1 MQKAKRPKTLRPM
14 AEETILERIDD
25 ATEAAEDAFLK
36 DFERAMRGAIRAT
49 DLSSLEVAIRYGDA
63 NLADKAFDWLGM
75 EAGLAEALTGD
86 ARTARELVTAAE
98 TGVEMAE
105 RIALGVGLEVPADL
119 TEDALKA
126 ARSRVGRAGLQ
137 RAKDLTDES
146 RRGVRAL
153 IREAFQPNRSITDI
167 TSQLSRTVPA
177 SNVAELMGLNER
189 QAESLGKKV
198 YGWLN
203 DPNVKPGDLQRMID
217 AERARMM
224 ESRALSVARTEAV
237 QAANRGMLATW
248 EKGKDGAF
256 KGYLKEWVA
265 RAKGACPRCAA
276 FDGKKAEMS
285 EDFVSDL
292 GERAPCPEIHP
303 GGYCGM
309 RLVPKS

>member
-1 MQKAKRPKTLRPM
+1 MEKAKRPKTLRPM
-14 AEETILERIDD
+14 AEESILERIDD
-25 ATEAAEDAFLK
+25 ATEAAEEAFHR
-36 DFERAMRGAIRAT
+36 DFRRALRGAIRAT
-49 DLSSLEVAIRYGDA
+49 DLSSLEVAIRYGDE
-63 NLADKAFDWLGM
+63 NLADKSFDWSRM
-75 EAGLAEALTGD
+75 ESNLVEALTGD
-86 ARTARELVTAAE
+86 TATSRELVAAAD
-98 TGVEMAE
+98 TGVEIAE
-105 RIALGVGLEVPADL
+105 RIAVGVGLEVPASL
-119 TEDALKA
+119 TEEALDA
-126 ARSRVGRAGLQ
+126 ARKRVGRAGLQ

-146 RRGVRAL
+146 RRGVRKL

-167 TSQLSRTVPA
+167 ASQLSRTVPA

-189 QAESLGKKV
+189 QAEALGKKV

-203 DPNVKPGDLQRMID
+203 DPSLKPSDIQRMID
-217 AERARMM
+217 AERARMI

-256 KGYLKEWVA
+256 KGYLKEWVS